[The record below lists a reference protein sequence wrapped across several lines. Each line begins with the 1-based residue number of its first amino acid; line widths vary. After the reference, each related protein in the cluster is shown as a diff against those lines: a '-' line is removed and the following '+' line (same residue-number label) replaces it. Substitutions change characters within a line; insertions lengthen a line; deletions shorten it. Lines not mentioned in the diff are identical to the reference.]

1 MILGIYALRT
11 ILIFHGVP
19 FWSNIHISNPW
30 PIMKCPNFHGINFRH
45 ITHGTKS
52 SALLFIESYKK
63 SENPHSLN
71 HSDPMTPSLFF
82 GFNIAFISILFFYF
96 SPPQVSYLVCFQPQM
111 YTKITI
117 TKNEKCTQILFQ
129 FFFSCV
135 WSLGRSS
142 TICINLVGKWD
153 PSQDTLTKI

>member
-63 SENPHSLN
+63 KWKPSLTQSLRPHDPISFLWLQYCLHFHSLFLF
-71 HSDPMTPSLFF
+71 PS
-82 GFNIAFISILFFYF
+82 
-96 SPPQVSYLVCFQPQM
+96 PQVSYLVCFQPQM

>member
-71 HSDPMTPSLFF
+71 HSDTMTPWPHLFSLASILPSFPF
-82 GFNIAFISILFFYF
+82 SFFISLLPSLIPCMF
-96 SPPQVSYLVCFQPQM
+96 PTTNVH
-111 YTKITI
+111 
-117 TKNEKCTQILFQ
+117 KNHHNKKWKMHTNFVPI
-129 FFFSCV
+129 FFFLCVEPWTLKYHLHQSC
-135 WSLGRSS
+135 WQMGPITRH
-142 TICINLVGKWD
+142 
-153 PSQDTLTKI
+153 PH

>member
-30 PIMKCPNFHGINFRH
+30 AIMKCPNFHGINFRH

-63 SENPHSLN
+63 KWKPSLTQSLRPH
-71 HSDPMTPSLFF
+71 DPISFPWLQYCLHFHSLFF
-82 GFNIAFISILFFYF
+82 ISL
-96 SPPQVSYLVCFQPQM
+96 PPSLIPCMFPTTNVH
-111 YTKITI
+111 
-117 TKNEKCTQILFQ
+117 KNHHNKKWKMHTNFVPI
-129 FFFSCV
+129 FFFLCVEPWTLKYHLHQSC
-135 WSLGRSS
+135 WQMGPITRH
-142 TICINLVGKWD
+142 
-153 PSQDTLTKI
+153 PH

>member
-1 MILGIYALRT
+1 
-11 ILIFHGVP
+11 
-19 FWSNIHISNPW
+19 
-30 PIMKCPNFHGINFRH
+30 MKCPNFHGINFRH

-82 GFNIAFISILFFYF
+82 GFNIAFISILLFLFL
-96 SPPQVSYLVCFQPQM
+96 SPQVSYLVCFQPQM

-129 FFFSCV
+129 FFFLVCGALDAQVPFASILLANGTHHKTP
-135 WSLGRSS
+135 SLKFKRR
-142 TICINLVGKWD
+142 K
-153 PSQDTLTKI
+153 K